1 MIKRSQLNSIYPG
14 TSLNLSK
21 PDPTTQPAVQE
32 TPASTVTTTLQANTG
47 QTTIANTAS
56 GSVYT
61 VKPGDYLYRIANNY
75 GGTVNELKQ

>member
-1 MIKRSQLNSIYPG
+1 M
-14 TSLNLSK
+14 
-21 PDPTTQPAVQE
+21 
-32 TPASTVTTTLQANTG
+32 TTTLQANTG